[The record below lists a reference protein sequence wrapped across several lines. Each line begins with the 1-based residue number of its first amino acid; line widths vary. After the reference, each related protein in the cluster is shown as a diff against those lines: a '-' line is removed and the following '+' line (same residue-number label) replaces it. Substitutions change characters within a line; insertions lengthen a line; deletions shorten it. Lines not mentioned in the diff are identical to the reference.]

1 MIVLSLNKFMK
12 FRSLFKKKSIEQILY
27 ESKIQ
32 GQSHHALRKTLQF
45 WDLTAL
51 GVAAILGAGVF
62 STIGN
67 AAYHGGPAVIFLFIF
82 TAIACGFSAFCYAE
96 FASALPISGSSYSY
110 AYASFGE
117 LLAWIIG
124 WDLLIEYAISN
135 IAVAISWS
143 QYFTHLLSGYGIII
157 PRYLTMD
164 FLSASRGF
172 DQVQILLSENMD
184 LSGLSKSVQY
194 TQLLKGYY
202 AWMEAPR
209 LFGLPIICDLPALFI
224 TAIITWIVFIGIEES
239 KKVSNLL
246 VLLKVFIVLLVIIVG
261 AFYIQPVHWVPFAP
275 HGASGVLNG
284 VSAVFFAYIGF
295 DAISSTAEE
304 CKNPQK
310 DLPRS
315 MILSLVI
322 CTVLYV
328 IVALVLT
335 GMIDYNQLGVGDP
348 LAFVFGPEGVN
359 LPWIAGI
366 IDIGAV
372 IALSTVLLVYQI
384 GQPRIWMAMSRD
396 GLLPPIFSRIHT
408 KYKTPSFS
416 TLLTGLVVAIPSLF
430 MNLKEVTDLASIG
443 TLFAFSLVCAGV
455 MRSHPNQSILN
466 QTDNPRRF
474 KTPYINSKYIFPL
487 AVISTSLYLFKAHP
501 DFIDSFLKNDEPF
514 LLRIPSYSFVFLL
527 FALTIF
533 SFTRNLSL
541 IPVLGLVTCTY
552 LMAELGFT
560 NWIRFGSW
568 LLIGLVIYFAYGI
581 RHSKLNKVEAND
593 VKSIAST
600 PETVGFAE

>member
-1 MIVLSLNKFMK
+1 MK
-12 FRSLFKKKSIEQILY
+12 FRSLFKKKSIELILY
-27 ESKIQ
+27 ESKMQ
-32 GQSHHALRKTLQF
+32 GQTPHALRKTLKF

-143 QYFTHLLSGYGIII
+143 QYFTHLLSGYGILI
-157 PRYLTMD
+157 PKYLTMD

-172 DQVQILLSENMD
+172 DQVQMLLSNNLD
-184 LSGLSKSVQY
+184 LVGISKSIQN
-194 TQLLKGYY
+194 TEALRGYY

-209 LFGLPIICDLPALFI
+209 VLGVPIICDLPALFI
-224 TAIITWIVFIGIEES
+224 TAVITWIVFVGIEES
-239 KKVSNLL
+239 KKVSNFL
-246 VLLKVFIVLLVIIVG
+246 VLLKVFIVLLVIAVG
-261 AFYIQPVHWVPFAP
+261 AFYVQPAHWVPFAP

-335 GMIDYNQLGVGDP
+335 GMIDYQRLGVGDP

-366 IDIGAV
+366 INIGAV

-396 GLLPPIFSRIHT
+396 GLLPPIFSRIHA

-416 TLLTGLVVAIPSLF
+416 TVLTGFVVAIPSLF

-455 MRSHPNQSILN
+455 MHSHPNHSFLN
-466 QTDNPRRF
+466 QSTNEHRF
-474 KTPYINSKYIFPL
+474 KVPYLNSKYVFPL
-487 AVISTSLYLFKAHP
+487 TVISTGLYLFNYHP
-501 DFIDSFLKNDEPF
+501 ELIHSFLNNDEPF
-514 LLRIPSYSFVFLL
+514 LLRIPSYSFVLL
-527 FALTIF
+527 VSTLSLF
-533 SFTRNLSL
+533 SFLRNLSL

-552 LMAELGFT
+552 LMAELGIT
-560 NWIRFGSW
+560 NWIRFGAW
-568 LLIGLVIYFAYGI
+568 LLIGLVIYFAYGLK
-581 RHSKLNKVEAND
+581 HSKLNRVEANET
-593 VKSIAST
+593 KSIAST
-600 PETVGFAE
+600 PKTLSYAEK